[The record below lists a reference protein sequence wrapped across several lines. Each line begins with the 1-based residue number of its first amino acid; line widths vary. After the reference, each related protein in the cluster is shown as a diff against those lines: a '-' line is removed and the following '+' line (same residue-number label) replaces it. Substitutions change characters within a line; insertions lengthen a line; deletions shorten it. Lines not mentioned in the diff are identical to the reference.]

1 MSESVLRLE
10 NVTMQF
16 GGLVALNDVSFE
28 IKKQEILGLIG
39 PNGAGKTTV
48 FNVITGVYQVTKG
61 DIKFLGKSLK
71 GQKRYKITYGGI
83 ARTFQNIRLWGE
95 MTALENV
102 ITATDTHKKSG
113 LLSGLF
119 GLPISRKEEKRDKV
133 RAQEILDFIGIGEYA
148 DRLAKNLPYGV
159 QRRLEIA
166 RALGTNPKLLLLD
179 EPAAGFNP
187 AEKVELAKTIRKIR
201 DAGYTVLL
209 IEHDMSLVM
218 GVSDR
223 VVVID
228 FGEIVTLIGANG
240 AGKTTTL
247 KTISGL
253 RPVSSGSIIFDGKD
267 ISKLPAHDRVRLG
280 ISQAP
285 EGRGIFPGMTVL
297 ENLEMGKY
305 HLKMKSSEVDEDL
318 EKIYSLFPRLKERA
332 SQAGGTL
339 SGGEQQMLAI
349 GRALM
354 ARPKVLLLDEPSM
367 GLAPQMIANIFRI
380 ITEINKQGVTILLVE
395 QNAQQALSRAHRAYV
410 LETGSITKEANAKD
424 LLNDPHVK
432 SAYLGTGAH
441 EIF

>member
-1 MSESVLRLE
+1 MSESVLKLE

-71 GQKRYKITYGGI
+71 GKKRYKITYGGI

-119 GLPISRKEEKRDKV
+119 GLPISRKEEKRDKA
-133 RAQEILDFIGIGEYA
+133 RAQEILDFIGIGEYS

-228 FGEIVTLIGANG
+228 FGQKIADDL
-240 AGKTTTL
+240 
-247 KTISGL
+247 
-253 RPVSSGSIIFDGKD
+253 PVKVQNDK
-267 ISKLPAHDRVRLG
+267 RV
-280 ISQAP
+280 
-285 EGRGIFPGMTVL
+285 
-297 ENLEMGKY
+297 
-305 HLKMKSSEVDEDL
+305 
-318 EKIYSLFPRLKERA
+318 
-332 SQAGGTL
+332 
-339 SGGEQQMLAI
+339 
-349 GRALM
+349 
-354 ARPKVLLLDEPSM
+354 
-367 GLAPQMIANIFRI
+367 
-380 ITEINKQGVTILLVE
+380 VE
-395 QNAQQALSRAHRAYV
+395 
-410 LETGSITKEANAKD
+410 
-424 LLNDPHVK
+424 
-432 SAYLGTGAH
+432 AYLGVPDDAS
-441 EIF
+441 

>member
-1 MSESVLRLE
+1 MSEVILKLE
-10 NVTMQF
+10 NVTLQF
-16 GGLVALNDVSFE
+16 GGVVALDDVSFY

-61 DIKFLGKSLK
+61 DIKFGGKSLN
-71 GQKRYKITYGGI
+71 GIKRYKITFGGI
-83 ARTFQNIRLWGE
+83 ARTFQNIRLWGD

-119 GLPISRKEEKRDKV
+119 GLPISRREEKRDKAK
-133 RAQEILDFIGIGEYA
+133 AQEILDFIGIGEYA

-187 AEKVELAKTIRKIR
+187 AEKVELANTIRKIR

-228 FGEIVTLIGANG
+228 FGQKIADDL
-240 AGKTTTL
+240 
-247 KTISGL
+247 
-253 RPVSSGSIIFDGKD
+253 P
-267 ISKLPAHDRVRLG
+267 SKVQNDKRV
-280 ISQAP
+280 I
-285 EGRGIFPGMTVL
+285 E
-297 ENLEMGKY
+297 
-305 HLKMKSSEVDEDL
+305 
-318 EKIYSLFPRLKERA
+318 
-332 SQAGGTL
+332 
-339 SGGEQQMLAI
+339 
-349 GRALM
+349 
-354 ARPKVLLLDEPSM
+354 
-367 GLAPQMIANIFRI
+367 
-380 ITEINKQGVTILLVE
+380 
-395 QNAQQALSRAHRAYV
+395 
-410 LETGSITKEANAKD
+410 
-424 LLNDPHVK
+424 
-432 SAYLGTGAH
+432 AYLGVPEDAS
-441 EIF
+441 

>member
-1 MSESVLRLE
+1 MSESVLKLE

-71 GQKRYKITYGGI
+71 GKKRYKITYGGI

-119 GLPISRKEEKRDKV
+119 GLPISRKEEKRDKA
-133 RAQEILDFIGIGEYA
+133 RAQEILDFIGIGEYS

-228 FGEIVTLIGANG
+228 FGQKIA
-240 AGKTTTL
+240 
-247 KTISGL
+247 
-253 RPVSSGSIIFDGKD
+253 DD
-267 ISKLPAHDRVRLG
+267 LPAKVQNDKRVVG
-280 ISQAP
+280 
-285 EGRGIFPGMTVL
+285 
-297 ENLEMGKY
+297 
-305 HLKMKSSEVDEDL
+305 
-318 EKIYSLFPRLKERA
+318 
-332 SQAGGTL
+332 
-339 SGGEQQMLAI
+339 
-349 GRALM
+349 
-354 ARPKVLLLDEPSM
+354 
-367 GLAPQMIANIFRI
+367 
-380 ITEINKQGVTILLVE
+380 
-395 QNAQQALSRAHRAYV
+395 
-410 LETGSITKEANAKD
+410 
-424 LLNDPHVK
+424 
-432 SAYLGTGAH
+432 AYLGVPDDAS
-441 EIF
+441 